1 VVSVIWKKNTVLN
14 NSRIYNSRKLGCNSS
29 RDPFPLCQ
37 YPYIYGV
44 VVFDF
49 EGDKPLQFFVST
61 TSEYVPVI
69 KCEYA
74 DEWIADLSE
83 AITRLGINYLYAAD
97 DKTLQLLVRLDLAGV
112 RFIKKVFNMQFVCFL

>member
-1 VVSVIWKKNTVLN
+1 
-14 NSRIYNSRKLGCNSS
+14 
-29 RDPFPLCQ
+29 
-37 YPYIYGV
+37 
-44 VVFDF
+44 
-49 EGDKPLQFFVST
+49 
-61 TSEYVPVI
+61 VI

-112 RFIKKVFNMQFVCFL
+112 GVIKKVFNMQFVCFL